1 MDRTQ
6 PEAHVS
12 EDISPHVKRQG
23 GKDDEPTAKS
33 DCPARSRCPT
43 STAGSGCP
51 KPCDLG
57 RGGGATLLMSTPT
70 MATENQV
77 LEWRPD
83 SLSPPT
89 GPPHYPE
96 PLLCALLL
104 PSLCGG
110 PALPSPPPRRAWR
123 AAGAQGVARGQPLP
137 QQRATS
143 VHPELAKTDHLSR
156 TQPLRSTQG
165 HANNSPF
172 VLSPWV
178 LILLKL
184 HS

>member
-1 MDRTQ
+1 MTSQPPSPTVQ
-6 PEAHVS
+6 PEAAAPPLQQEVGAQ
-12 EDISPHVKRQG
+12 SPV
-23 GKDDEPTAKS
+23 TW
-33 DCPARSRCPT
+33 
-43 STAGSGCP
+43 
-51 KPCDLG
+51 
-57 RGGGATLLMSTPT
+57 GGGVGGGTLLMSTPT

-77 LEWRPD
+77 LEWQPD

-89 GPPHYPE
+89 GPPHCPE

-104 PSLCGG
+104 PSLRGG

-172 VLSPWV
+172 VPSPWV